1 MRNQRVKAL
10 SISRPVFDMMKR
22 EYLAGRVLANY
33 PSTGSGHR
41 RRACNLLTSEGAIIA
56 LVGPAIGNGPLNI
69 VLEETGVLEHV
80 KPGLLAVFSDAQFI
94 LGDSLVVSLDGAQL
108 WRPEVDW
115 GRLATQP
122 RRLERNLA
130 ALCSWLSQNDISQS
144 APAGSPDPAAWRR
157 IAKSAASTCDL
168 LSLVLDEKKG
178 PGAREDGT
186 RSPQDRAFL
195 TMVRAGIKGLMQSL
209 QDGDRSGI
217 RENATLLAGLGP
229 GLTPA
234 GDDYL
239 VGLMAGLRVWPGSCG
254 VSPEEACP
262 IILEATEGRTTL
274 LSRAFL
280 RSAKQGLFGE
290 NWHELLA
297 ALARGDAIGIQRAAR
312 RILSSGATS
321 GADALAGFLS
331 PYLWHRSGDFSR
343 AGIVVTT
350 SVALIRET
358 AEFALE
364 EQLAHHHQVDDQRAA
379 ALEIEHQHL
388 APPPYPYDSSTLHGF
403 PELDNG
409 ELALRL
415 LKNATPFH
423 PPPDGLASQLL
434 F

>member
-33 PSTGSGHR
+33 PSTGLRRAQSSRSGHR
-41 RRACNLLTSEGAIIA
+41 RRACNLLTSEGEIIA
-56 LVGPAIGNGPLNI
+56 IVGPAIGNGPLNI
-69 VLEETGVLEHV
+69 VIEETGVLERV
-80 KPGLLAVFSDAQFI
+80 KPGLLAVFSDTQLV
-94 LGDSLVVSLDGAQL
+94 LGASLVVSLDEAQL

-144 APAGSPDPAAWRR
+144 APAGSLRQCSGQAPDQAAWRR
-157 IAKSAASTCDL
+157 QATVEKDFPRCTQSAASTCDL

-178 PGAREDGT
+178 PRAREDGT
-186 RSPQDRAFL
+186 RSEVETASPQNQAFL
-195 TMVRAGIKGLMQSL
+195 TMARAAIKGLMQSL

-280 RSAKQGLFGE
+280 RSAKEGLFGE

-297 ALARGDAIGIQRAAR
+297 ALARGDTIGVQRAAR

-321 GADALAGFLS
+321 GADALAGFMS
-331 PYLWHRSGDFSR
+331 PYLYSER
-343 AGIVVTT
+343 
-350 SVALIRET
+350 
-358 AEFALE
+358 
-364 EQLAHHHQVDDQRAA
+364 
-379 ALEIEHQHL
+379 
-388 APPPYPYDSSTLHGF
+388 
-403 PELDNG
+403 
-409 ELALRL
+409 RL
-415 LKNATPFH
+415 T
-423 PPPDGLASQLL
+423 
-434 F
+434 

>member
-41 RRACNLLTSEGAIIA
+41 RRACNLLTSEGEIIA

-69 VLEETGVLEHV
+69 VIEETGVLERV
-80 KPGLLAVFSDAQFI
+80 KPGLLAVFSDTQLV
-94 LGDSLVVSLDGAQL
+94 LGASLVVSLDEAQL

-144 APAGSPDPAAWRR
+144 APAGLPDQAAWRR
-157 IAKSAASTCDL
+157 QATVEKDFPRCTQSAASTCDL

-178 PGAREDGT
+178 PRAREDGT
-186 RSPQDRAFL
+186 RSEVETASPQNQAFL
-195 TMVRAGIKGLMQSL
+195 TMARAGIKGLMQSL

-217 RENATLLAGLGP
+217 RENAALLAGLGP

-280 RSAKQGLFGE
+280 RSAKEGLFGE

-297 ALARGDAIGIQRAAR
+297 ALARGDAIGVQRAAR

-321 GADALAGFLS
+321 GADALAGFMS
-331 PYLWHRSGDFSR
+331 PYLYSER
-343 AGIVVTT
+343 
-350 SVALIRET
+350 
-358 AEFALE
+358 
-364 EQLAHHHQVDDQRAA
+364 
-379 ALEIEHQHL
+379 
-388 APPPYPYDSSTLHGF
+388 
-403 PELDNG
+403 
-409 ELALRL
+409 RL
-415 LKNATPFH
+415 T
-423 PPPDGLASQLL
+423 
-434 F
+434 

>member
-33 PSTGSGHR
+33 
-41 RRACNLLTSEGAIIA
+41 RRACNLLTSEGEIIA

-94 LGDSLVVSLDGAQL
+94 LGASLVVSLDGAQL
-108 WRPEVDW
+108 WRPEVNW
-115 GRLATQP
+115 GRLTTQP

-157 IAKSAASTCDL
+157 QATEGCTQSAASTCDL

-178 PGAREDGT
+178 PRAREDGT
-186 RSPQDRAFL
+186 RSPQNQAFL
-195 TMVRAGIKGLMQSL
+195 TMARAAIKGLMQSL

-217 RENATLLAGLGP
+217 RENAALLAGLGP

-239 VGLMAGLRVWPGSCG
+239 VGLMAGLRLWPAPLENSGL
-254 VSPEEACP
+254 SPEEACP

-280 RSAKQGLFGE
+280 HSAKQGLFGE

-297 ALARGDAIGIQRAAR
+297 ELARGETIGIQRAAR

-331 PYLWHRSGDFSR
+331 PYLYSER
-343 AGIVVTT
+343 
-350 SVALIRET
+350 
-358 AEFALE
+358 
-364 EQLAHHHQVDDQRAA
+364 QR
-379 ALEIEHQHL
+379 
-388 APPPYPYDSSTLHGF
+388 T
-403 PELDNG
+403 
-409 ELALRL
+409 
-415 LKNATPFH
+415 
-423 PPPDGLASQLL
+423 
-434 F
+434 

>member
-41 RRACNLLTSEGAIIA
+41 RRACNLLTSEGEIIT

-80 KPGLLAVFSDAQFI
+80 KPGLLAVFSDAQLI

-108 WRPEVDW
+108 WRPEVNW
-115 GRLATQP
+115 GRLTTQP

-144 APAGSPDPAAWRR
+144 APAGSLRQCSGQAPDPAAWRR
-157 IAKSAASTCDL
+157 QATEGCTQSAVSTCDL

-178 PGAREDGT
+178 PRAREDGT
-186 RSPQDRAFL
+186 RSTQNQAFL
-195 TMVRAGIKGLMQSL
+195 TMARAAIKGLMQSL

-217 RENATLLAGLGP
+217 RENAALLAGLGP

-239 VGLMAGLRVWPGSCG
+239 VGLMAGLRLWPAPLENSGL
-254 VSPEEACP
+254 SPEEACP

-297 ALARGDAIGIQRAAR
+297 ALAKGDAIGIQRAAR

-343 AGIVVTT
+343 ANPRDSRVRVGRVIPV
-350 SVALIRET
+350 
-358 AEFALE
+358 
-364 EQLAHHHQVDDQRAA
+364 QRA
-379 ALEIEHQHL
+379 
-388 APPPYPYDSSTLHGF
+388 TG
-403 PELDNG
+403 
-409 ELALRL
+409 RL
-415 LKNATPFH
+415 LRRR
-423 PPPDGLASQLL
+423 
-434 F
+434 